1 MLFRSFV
8 RYQASILEFLKY
20 RRYDI
25 IDIPVGENTNLG
37 ETKENQQRSVSYQM
51 MTGGFQRERPLVALF
66 ERKFLL
72 SRFR

>member
-1 MLFRSFV
+1 MEFV
-8 RYQASILEFLKY
+8 KY

-25 IDIPVGENTNLG
+25 IGIPVGENTNLG

-51 MTGGFQRERPLVALF
+51 MTGGLRRERPLVALF